1 MYTYEEYIN
10 KVINKELPVCQA
22 AFLSVKRHLD
32 DIEKSKNNDYPFYFD
47 ENEAKRPIMFIQS
60 LVHTKGEWANHNIIL
75 EPWEQFIIAS
85 IFGWRRKENKLRRYK
100 KAYVQVSR
108 KNGKTT
114 FASGIGNYCFFCDSP
129 AEAGVE
135 IYYIATK
142 KDQAKIAWSE
152 SERQI
157 RKAKALNKEA
167 ITYKQTSTITKK
179 KDTASKSKPLG
190 QDSNTEDGLN
200 PHLVIVDE
208 YHAHPDNELL
218 NVLESGMGARR
229 QPLIFIITT
238 AGFDKSS
245 VCFSEYEYAKQV
257 LQGSFNNDEYFTI
270 IYEPDNINDIWVFM
284 SEYKEKLN
292 KLNKAESRV
301 PADSKE
307 SAGAYNEA
315 VRLKLM
321 EDVSKQE
328 ELINKIIFQANPN
341 INVSVK
347 DSYLKSRLLEGL
359 DKPIQRTDILTK
371 NLNVWTQASE
381 VWISSDRWLKSYS
394 HQNININE
402 LKGRK
407 ACIGLD
413 LATTRDI
420 AAYVLCFDSI
430 DNGPYILLPRFFM
443 PKENIRQRSK
453 EDRVPY
459 ELWAS
464 QGLITLT
471 SGDIIDFDVIE
482 SSILNDAADF
492 EIIEIAYDP
501 WKAIEIVT
509 HLESE
514 GFKMEQVRQ
523 SFAVGGLSEG
533 TSLFEK
539 TIDERKL
546 LHGNNAVLNWMIS
559 CCEVK
564 TDGRDNY
571 LPVKPDRRRS
581 YKRIDG
587 VVASIMALH
596 RVIKNHFEDT
606 KSIYES
612 EGVFSL

>member
-1 MYTYEEYIN
+1 MIKYKEYID
-10 KVINKELPVCQA
+10 KVINKELPVCKS

-32 DIEKSKNNDYPFYFD
+32 DIEKSNAKGGLRQNNDYPFYFD
-47 ENEAKRPIMFIQS
+47 EKEAERPITFIQS

-129 AEAGVE
+129 QEAGVE

-190 QDSNTEDGLN
+190 QDSSTEDGLN

-229 QPLIFIITT
+229 QPLTFIITT

-245 VCFSEYEYAKQV
+245 VCFSEYEYAKQI
-257 LQGSFNNDEYFTI
+257 LGGTLNNDEYFTI
-270 IYEPDNINDIWVFM
+270 IYEPDNVNDIWVFM
-284 SEYKEKLN
+284 SEYKELLN
-292 KLNKAESRV
+292 KEDAG
-301 PADSKE
+301 KE
-307 SAGAYNEA
+307 IITQKEKIIDN
-315 VRLKLM
+315 
-321 EDVSKQE
+321 
-328 ELINKIIFQANPN
+328 IIFQANPN

-347 DSYLKSRLLEGL
+347 DSYIKSRLLEGL

-482 SSILNDAADF
+482 SSILNDANIF

-514 GFKMEQVRQ
+514 GFKMTQIRQ

-606 KSIYES
+606 KSIYET
-612 EGVFSL
+612 EGVFTL

>member
-1 MYTYEEYIN
+1 MMYSYEEYIN

-22 AFLSVKRHLD
+22 AFLAVKRHLD

-47 ENEAKRPIMFIQS
+47 EDEAKRPISFIQS

-75 EPWEQFIIAS
+75 ESWEQFIIAS

-229 QPLIFIITT
+229 QPLTFIITT
-238 AGFDKSS
+238 AGFDKTS
-245 VCFSEYEYAKQV
+245 VCFSEYEYAKQI
-257 LQGSFNNDEYFTI
+257 LQGSLNNDEYFCI
-270 IYEPDNINDIWVFM
+270 IYEPDNIKDIWIFM

-292 KLNKAESRV
+292 NNQNTQE
-301 PADSKE
+301 
-307 SAGAYNEA
+307 
-315 VRLKLM
+315 
-321 EDVSKQE
+321 QE
-328 ELINKIIFQANPN
+328 ELINNIIFQANPN
-341 INVSVK
+341 INISVK
-347 DSYLKSRLLEGL
+347 DSYLKSRLFEGL
-359 DKPIQRTDILTK
+359 DKPVQRTDILTK

-381 VWISSDRWLKSYS
+381 VWISSDRWLKSYL

-402 LKGRK
+402 LKGKR

-420 AAYVLCFDSI
+420 AAYVLCFDTV
-430 DNGPYILLPRFFM
+430 DNDPYILLPRFFM

-471 SGDIIDFDVIE
+471 NGDIIDFDIIE
-482 SSILNDAADF
+482 SSILQDAKDF

-501 WKAIEIVT
+501 WKAIEIIT

-514 GFKMEQVRQ
+514 GFKMQQVRQ

-546 LHGNNAVLNWMIS
+546 LHGNNPVLNWMIS

>member
-1 MYTYEEYIN
+1 MMYSYEEYIN

-22 AFLSVKRHLD
+22 AFLAVKRHLD

-47 ENEAKRPIMFIQS
+47 EDEAKRPITFIQS

-75 EPWEQFIIAS
+75 ESWEQFIIAS

-229 QPLIFIITT
+229 QPLTFIITT
-238 AGFDKSS
+238 AGFDKTS
-245 VCFSEYEYAKQV
+245 VCFSEYEYAKQI
-257 LQGSFNNDEYFTI
+257 LQGSLNNDEYFCI
-270 IYEPDNINDIWVFM
+270 IYEPDNIKDIWIFM

-292 KLNKAESRV
+292 NNQNTQE
-301 PADSKE
+301 
-307 SAGAYNEA
+307 
-315 VRLKLM
+315 
-321 EDVSKQE
+321 QE
-328 ELINKIIFQANPN
+328 ELINNIIFQANPN
-341 INVSVK
+341 INISVK
-347 DSYLKSRLLEGL
+347 DSYLKYRLFEGL
-359 DKPIQRTDILTK
+359 DKPAQRTDILTK

-381 VWISSDRWLKSYS
+381 VWISSDRWLKSYL

-402 LKGRK
+402 LKGKR

-420 AAYVLCFDSI
+420 AAYVLCFDTV
-430 DNGPYILLPRFFM
+430 DNDPYILLPRFFM

-471 SGDIIDFDVIE
+471 NGDIIDFDIIE
-482 SSILNDAADF
+482 SSILQDAKDF

-501 WKAIEIVT
+501 WKAIEIIT

-514 GFKMEQVRQ
+514 GFKMQQVRQ

-546 LHGNNAVLNWMIS
+546 LHGNNLVLNWMIS

-571 LPVKPDRRRS
+571 LPVKPDRRKS

>member
-1 MYTYEEYIN
+1 MMYTYKEYIN

-47 ENEAKRPIMFIQS
+47 DNEAKRPIMFIQS

-75 EPWEQFIIAS
+75 ESWEQFIIAS
-85 IFGWRRKENKLRRYK
+85 IFGWRRKENNLRRFK

-245 VCFSEYEYAKQV
+245 VCFSEYEYAKKI
-257 LQGSFNNDEYFTI
+257 LDGSNTNEEYFTI
-270 IYEPDNINDIWVFM
+270 IYEPDDINDIWVFM

-292 KLNKAESRV
+292 K
-301 PADSKE
+301 KE
-307 SAGAYNEA
+307 
-315 VRLKLM
+315 
-321 EDVSKQE
+321 DISKQE
-328 ELINKIIFQANPN
+328 KLINKIIFQANPN

-381 VWISSDRWLKSYS
+381 VWISSDRWLKSYL

-471 SGDIIDFDVIE
+471 NGDIIDFDVIE
-482 SSILNDAADF
+482 SSILNDARNF

-501 WKAIEIVT
+501 WKAIEVVT
-509 HLESE
+509 HLKKE
-514 GFKMEQVRQ
+514 GFKMTEIRQ

-546 LHGNNAVLNWMIS
+546 LHGDNAVLNWMIS
-559 CCEVK
+559 CCEAR

-571 LPVKPDRRRS
+571 LPTKPDRRRS

-612 EGVFSL
+612 EGVFTL

>member
-1 MYTYEEYIN
+1 MYNYEEYIN

-32 DIEKSKNNDYPFYFD
+32 DIEKSNAKGGLRQNNDYPFYFD
-47 ENEAKRPIMFIQS
+47 EKEAERPITFIQS

-75 EPWEQFIIAS
+75 EAWEQFIIAS

-245 VCFSEYEYAKQV
+245 VCFSEYEYAKKI
-257 LQGSFNNDEYFTI
+257 LDGSNTNEEYFTI
-270 IYEPDNINDIWVFM
+270 IYEPDDINDIWVFI
-284 SEYKEKLN
+284 SEYKEKL
-292 KLNKAESRV
+292 KK
-301 PADSKE
+301 K
-307 SAGAYNEA
+307 
-315 VRLKLM
+315 

-482 SSILNDAADF
+482 SSILNDAKDF

-546 LHGNNAVLNWMIS
+546 LHGDNAVLNWMIS

-612 EGVFSL
+612 EGVFTL

>member
-1 MYTYEEYIN
+1 MFNYKQYIDDCINQKIKVCKATYLAI
-10 KVINKELPVCQA
+10 
-22 AFLSVKRHLD
+22 KRHLE
-32 DIEKSKNNDYPFYFD
+32 DIEKSKDKDYPFYFD
-47 ENEAKRPIMFIQS
+47 EEEATRPITFIQS
-60 LVHTKGEWANHNIIL
+60 LVHTKGEWANKNIEL

-85 IFGWRRKENKLRRYK
+85 IFGWRRKENNFRRYK

-114 FASGIGNYCFFCDSP
+114 FASGIGNYCLFCDR
-129 AEAGVE
+129 EAGAE

-167 ITYKQTSTITKK
+167 ITYKQTSTIIKK
-179 KDTASKSKPLG
+179 NDTASKSKPLG
-190 QDSNTEDGLN
+190 KDSSTEDGLN

-229 QPLIFIITT
+229 QPLTFIITT
-238 AGFDKSS
+238 AGFDKTS
-245 VCFSEYEYAKQV
+245 VCYKEYEYAKQI
-257 LQGSFNNDEYFTI
+257 LNNSLSNDEYFCI
-270 IYEPDNINDIWVFM
+270 IYEPDDVKDVWVFM
-284 SEYKEKLN
+284 SEYKEKIN
-292 KLNKAESRV
+292 KN
-301 PADSKE
+301 
-307 SAGAYNEA
+307 
-315 VRLKLM
+315 

-328 ELINKIIFQANPN
+328 ELINNIIFQANPN
-341 INVSVK
+341 LDISVK
-347 DSYLKSRLLEGL
+347 NSYLKSRLFEGL
-359 DKPIQRTDILTK
+359 DKPIQRVDILTK

-381 VWISSDRWLKSYS
+381 VWISSERWLKSY
-394 HQNININE
+394 HNQDINIDA
-402 LKGRK
+402 LKGKK

-420 AAYVLCFDSI
+420 AAYSLCFYRAD
-430 DNGPYILLPRFFM
+430 DEEPYILLPRFFM
-443 PKENIRQRSK
+443 PKANIRQRSK
-453 EDRVPY
+453 EDKVPY

-471 SGDIIDFDVIE
+471 DGDIIDFDIIE
-482 SSILNDAADF
+482 ASILNDAKNY

-509 HLESE
+509 HLEKE
-514 GFKMEQVRQ
+514 GFKLQQIKQ

-539 TIDERKL
+539 VIDERKL
-546 LHGNNAVLNWMIS
+546 IHGNNPVLNWMIN

-571 LPVKPDRRRS
+571 LPVKPDRRRT

-596 RVIKNHFEDT
+596 VVIKNHFENT
-606 KSIYES
+606 KSIYENQ
-612 EGVFSL
+612 GVFTL

>member
-1 MYTYEEYIN
+1 MYSYEEYIN

-22 AFLSVKRHLD
+22 AFLAVKRHLD

-47 ENEAKRPIMFIQS
+47 EDEAKRPITFIQS

-75 EPWEQFIIAS
+75 ESWEQFIIAS

-229 QPLIFIITT
+229 QPLTFIITT
-238 AGFDKSS
+238 AGFDKTS
-245 VCFSEYEYAKQV
+245 VCFSEYEYAKQI
-257 LQGSFNNDEYFTI
+257 LQGSLNNDEYFCI
-270 IYEPDNINDIWVFM
+270 IYEPDNIKDIWIFM

-292 KLNKAESRV
+292 NNQNTQE
-301 PADSKE
+301 
-307 SAGAYNEA
+307 
-315 VRLKLM
+315 
-321 EDVSKQE
+321 QE
-328 ELINKIIFQANPN
+328 ELINNIIFQANPN
-341 INVSVK
+341 INISVK
-347 DSYLKSRLLEGL
+347 DSYLKSRLFEGL
-359 DKPIQRTDILTK
+359 DKPVQRTDILTK

-381 VWISSDRWLKSYS
+381 VWISSDRWLKSYL

-402 LKGRK
+402 LKGKR

-420 AAYVLCFDSI
+420 AAYVLCFDTV
-430 DNGPYILLPRFFM
+430 DNDPYILLPRFFM

-471 SGDIIDFDVIE
+471 NGDIIDFDIIE
-482 SSILNDAADF
+482 SSILKDAKDF

-501 WKAIEIVT
+501 WKAIEIIT
-509 HLESE
+509 HLENE
-514 GFKMEQVRQ
+514 GFKMQQVRQ

-546 LHGNNAVLNWMIS
+546 LHGNNPVLNWMIS

>member
-1 MYTYEEYIN
+1 MYSYEEYIN

-22 AFLSVKRHLD
+22 AFLAVKRHLD

-47 ENEAKRPIMFIQS
+47 EDEAKRPITFIQS

-75 EPWEQFIIAS
+75 ESWEQFIIAS

-229 QPLIFIITT
+229 QPLTFIITT
-238 AGFDKSS
+238 AGFDKTS
-245 VCFSEYEYAKQV
+245 VCFSEYEYAKQI
-257 LQGSFNNDEYFTI
+257 LQGSLNNDEYFCI
-270 IYEPDNINDIWVFM
+270 IYEPDNIKDIWIFM

-292 KLNKAESRV
+292 NNQNTQE
-301 PADSKE
+301 
-307 SAGAYNEA
+307 
-315 VRLKLM
+315 
-321 EDVSKQE
+321 QE
-328 ELINKIIFQANPN
+328 ELINNIIFQANPN
-341 INVSVK
+341 INISVK
-347 DSYLKSRLLEGL
+347 DSYLKSRLFEGL
-359 DKPIQRTDILTK
+359 DKPVQRTDILTK

-381 VWISSDRWLKSYS
+381 VWISSDRWLKSYL

-402 LKGRK
+402 LKGKR

-420 AAYVLCFDSI
+420 AAYVLCFDTI
-430 DNGPYILLPRFFM
+430 DNDPYILLPRFFM

-471 SGDIIDFDVIE
+471 NGDIIDFDIIE
-482 SSILNDAADF
+482 SSILQDAKDF

-501 WKAIEIVT
+501 WKAIEIIT

-514 GFKMEQVRQ
+514 GFKMQQVRQ

-546 LHGNNAVLNWMIS
+546 LHGNNPVLNWMIS

-587 VVASIMALH
+587 VVASIMAFH

>member
-1 MYTYEEYIN
+1 MMYSYEEYIN

-22 AFLSVKRHLD
+22 AFLAVKRHLD

-47 ENEAKRPIMFIQS
+47 EDEAKRPITFIQS

-75 EPWEQFIIAS
+75 ESWEQFIIAS

-229 QPLIFIITT
+229 QPLTFIITT
-238 AGFDKSS
+238 AGFDKTS
-245 VCFSEYEYAKQV
+245 VCFSEYEYAKQI
-257 LQGSFNNDEYFTI
+257 LQGSLNNDEYFCI
-270 IYEPDNINDIWVFM
+270 IYEPDNIKDIWIFM

-292 KLNKAESRV
+292 NNQNTQE
-301 PADSKE
+301 
-307 SAGAYNEA
+307 
-315 VRLKLM
+315 
-321 EDVSKQE
+321 QE
-328 ELINKIIFQANPN
+328 ELINNIIFQANPN
-341 INVSVK
+341 INISVK
-347 DSYLKSRLLEGL
+347 DSYLKSRLFEGL
-359 DKPIQRTDILTK
+359 DKPVQRTDILTK

-381 VWISSDRWLKSYS
+381 VWISSDRWLKSYL

-402 LKGRK
+402 LKGKR

-471 SGDIIDFDVIE
+471 NGDIIDFDIIE
-482 SSILNDAADF
+482 SSILKDARDF

-501 WKAIEIVT
+501 WKAIEIIT
-509 HLESE
+509 HLENE
-514 GFKMEQVRQ
+514 GFKMQQVRQ

-546 LHGNNAVLNWMIS
+546 LHGNNPVLNWMIS

>member
-1 MYTYEEYIN
+1 MYSYEEYIN

-22 AFLSVKRHLD
+22 AFLAVKRHLE

-47 ENEAKRPIMFIQS
+47 EDEAKRPITFIQS

-75 EPWEQFIIAS
+75 ESWEQFIIAS

-229 QPLIFIITT
+229 QPLTFIITT
-238 AGFDKSS
+238 AGFDKTS
-245 VCFSEYEYAKQV
+245 VCFSEYEYAKQI
-257 LQGSFNNDEYFTI
+257 LQGSLNNDEYFCI
-270 IYEPDNINDIWVFM
+270 IYEPDNIKDIWIFM

-292 KLNKAESRV
+292 NNQNTQE
-301 PADSKE
+301 
-307 SAGAYNEA
+307 
-315 VRLKLM
+315 
-321 EDVSKQE
+321 QE
-328 ELINKIIFQANPN
+328 ELINNIIFQANPN
-341 INVSVK
+341 INISVK
-347 DSYLKSRLLEGL
+347 DSYLKSRLFEGL
-359 DKPIQRTDILTK
+359 DKPVQRTDILTK

-381 VWISSDRWLKSYS
+381 VWISSDRWLKSYL

-402 LKGRK
+402 LKGKR

-420 AAYVLCFDSI
+420 AAYVLCFDTV
-430 DNGPYILLPRFFM
+430 DNDPYILLPRFFM

-471 SGDIIDFDVIE
+471 NGDIIDFDIIE
-482 SSILNDAADF
+482 SSILQDAKDF

-501 WKAIEIVT
+501 WKAIEIIT

-514 GFKMEQVRQ
+514 GFKMQQVRQ

-546 LHGNNAVLNWMIS
+546 LHGNNPVLNWMIS

>member
-22 AFLSVKRHLD
+22 AFLSVKRHLE
-32 DIEKSKNNDYPFYFD
+32 DIEKSNAKGDNDYPFYFD
-47 ENEAKRPIMFIQS
+47 DNEAKRPIMFIQS

-75 EPWEQFIIAS
+75 ESWEQFIIAS
-85 IFGWRRKENKLRRYK
+85 IFGWRRKENNLRRFK
-100 KAYVQVSR
+100 KAYIQVSR

-129 AEAGVE
+129 QEAGVE

-190 QDSNTEDGLN
+190 QDSSTEDGLN

-229 QPLIFIITT
+229 QPLTFIITT

-245 VCFSEYEYAKQV
+245 VCFSEYEYAKQI
-257 LQGSFNNDEYFTI
+257 LGGTLNNDEYFTI

-284 SEYKEKLN
+284 SEYKELLN
-292 KLNKAESRV
+292 KEDAG
-301 PADSKE
+301 KE
-307 SAGAYNEA
+307 IITQKEKIIDN
-315 VRLKLM
+315 
-321 EDVSKQE
+321 
-328 ELINKIIFQANPN
+328 IIFQANPN

-347 DSYLKSRLLEGL
+347 DSYIKSRLLEGL

-482 SSILNDAADF
+482 SSILNDANIF

-514 GFKMEQVRQ
+514 GFKMTQIRQ

-606 KSIYES
+606 KSIYET

>member
-1 MYTYEEYIN
+1 MIKYKEYID
-10 KVINKELPVCQA
+10 KVINKELPVCKS

-32 DIEKSKNNDYPFYFD
+32 DIEKSNAKGGLRQNNDYPFYFD
-47 ENEAKRPIMFIQS
+47 EKEAERPITFIQS

-85 IFGWRRKENKLRRYK
+85 IFGWRRKENNLRRFK
-100 KAYVQVSR
+100 KAYIQVSR

-190 QDSNTEDGLN
+190 QDSSTEDGLN

-229 QPLIFIITT
+229 QPLTFIITT

-245 VCFSEYEYAKQV
+245 VCFSEYEYAKQI
-257 LQGSFNNDEYFTI
+257 LGGTLNNDEYFTI
-270 IYEPDNINDIWVFM
+270 IYEPDNVNDIWVFM
-284 SEYKEKLN
+284 SEYKELLN
-292 KLNKAESRV
+292 KEDAG
-301 PADSKE
+301 KE
-307 SAGAYNEA
+307 IITQKEKIIDN
-315 VRLKLM
+315 
-321 EDVSKQE
+321 
-328 ELINKIIFQANPN
+328 IIFQANPN

-482 SSILNDAADF
+482 SSILNDAKDF

-606 KSIYES
+606 KSIYET
-612 EGVFSL
+612 EGVFTL

>member
-1 MYTYEEYIN
+1 MYSYEEYIN

-22 AFLSVKRHLD
+22 AFLAVKRHLD

-47 ENEAKRPIMFIQS
+47 EDEAKRPITFIQS

-75 EPWEQFIIAS
+75 ESWEQFIIAS

-229 QPLIFIITT
+229 QPLTFIITT
-238 AGFDKSS
+238 AGFDKTS
-245 VCFSEYEYAKQV
+245 VCFSEYEYAKQI
-257 LQGSFNNDEYFTI
+257 LQGSLNNDEYFCI
-270 IYEPDNINDIWVFM
+270 IYEPDNIKDIWIFM

-292 KLNKAESRV
+292 NNQNTQE
-301 PADSKE
+301 
-307 SAGAYNEA
+307 
-315 VRLKLM
+315 
-321 EDVSKQE
+321 QE
-328 ELINKIIFQANPN
+328 ELINNIIFQANPN
-341 INVSVK
+341 INISVK
-347 DSYLKSRLLEGL
+347 DSYLKSRLFEGL
-359 DKPIQRTDILTK
+359 DKPVQRTDILTK

-381 VWISSDRWLKSYS
+381 VWISSDRWLKSYL

-402 LKGRK
+402 LKGKR

-471 SGDIIDFDVIE
+471 NGDIIDFDIIE
-482 SSILNDAADF
+482 SSILKDARDF

-501 WKAIEIVT
+501 WKAIEIIT
-509 HLESE
+509 HLENE
-514 GFKMEQVRQ
+514 GFKMQQVRQ

-546 LHGNNAVLNWMIS
+546 LHGNNPVLNWMIS

-564 TDGRDNY
+564 TDG
-571 LPVKPDRRRS
+571 
-581 YKRIDG
+581 
-587 VVASIMALH
+587 
-596 RVIKNHFEDT
+596 
-606 KSIYES
+606 
-612 EGVFSL
+612 

>member
-1 MYTYEEYIN
+1 MYSYEEYIN

-22 AFLSVKRHLD
+22 AFLAVKRHLD

-47 ENEAKRPIMFIQS
+47 EDEAKRPITFIQS

-229 QPLIFIITT
+229 QPLTFIITT
-238 AGFDKSS
+238 AGFDKTS
-245 VCFSEYEYAKQV
+245 VCFSEYEYAKQI
-257 LQGSFNNDEYFTI
+257 LQGSLNNDEYFCI
-270 IYEPDNINDIWVFM
+270 IYEPDNIKDIWIFM

-292 KLNKAESRV
+292 NNQNTQE
-301 PADSKE
+301 
-307 SAGAYNEA
+307 
-315 VRLKLM
+315 
-321 EDVSKQE
+321 QE
-328 ELINKIIFQANPN
+328 ELINNIIFQANPN
-341 INVSVK
+341 INISVK
-347 DSYLKSRLLEGL
+347 DSYLKSRLFEGL
-359 DKPIQRTDILTK
+359 DKPVQRTDILTK

-381 VWISSDRWLKSYS
+381 VWISSDRWLKSYL

-402 LKGRK
+402 LKGKR

-420 AAYVLCFDSI
+420 AAYVLCFDTI
-430 DNGPYILLPRFFM
+430 DNDPYILLPRFFM

-471 SGDIIDFDVIE
+471 NGDIIDFDIIE
-482 SSILNDAADF
+482 SSILKDARDF

-501 WKAIEIVT
+501 WKAIEIIT

-514 GFKMEQVRQ
+514 GFKMQQVRQ

-546 LHGNNAVLNWMIS
+546 LHGNNPVLNWMIS

>member
-1 MYTYEEYIN
+1 MYSYEEYIN

-22 AFLSVKRHLD
+22 AFLAVKRHLE

-47 ENEAKRPIMFIQS
+47 EDEAKRPITFIQS

-75 EPWEQFIIAS
+75 ESWEQFIIAS

-229 QPLIFIITT
+229 QPLTFIITT
-238 AGFDKSS
+238 AGFDKTS
-245 VCFSEYEYAKQV
+245 VCFSEYEYAKQI
-257 LQGSFNNDEYFTI
+257 LQGSLNNDEYFCI
-270 IYEPDNINDIWVFM
+270 IYEPDNIKDIWIFM

-292 KLNKAESRV
+292 NNQNTQE
-301 PADSKE
+301 
-307 SAGAYNEA
+307 
-315 VRLKLM
+315 
-321 EDVSKQE
+321 QE
-328 ELINKIIFQANPN
+328 ELINNIIFQANPN
-341 INVSVK
+341 INISVK
-347 DSYLKSRLLEGL
+347 DSYLKSRLFEGL
-359 DKPIQRTDILTK
+359 DKPAQRTDILTK

-381 VWISSDRWLKSYS
+381 VWISSDRWLKSYL

-402 LKGRK
+402 LKGKR

-420 AAYVLCFDSI
+420 AAYVLCFDTV
-430 DNGPYILLPRFFM
+430 DNDPYILLPRFFM

-471 SGDIIDFDVIE
+471 NGDIIDFDIIE
-482 SSILNDAADF
+482 SSILQDAKDF

-501 WKAIEIVT
+501 WKAIEIIT

-514 GFKMEQVRQ
+514 GFKMQQVRQ

-546 LHGNNAVLNWMIS
+546 LHGNNPVLNWMIS

>member
-1 MYTYEEYIN
+1 MYSYEEYIN

-22 AFLSVKRHLD
+22 AFLAVKRHLD

-47 ENEAKRPIMFIQS
+47 EDEAKRPITFIQS

-75 EPWEQFIIAS
+75 ESWEQFIIAS

-229 QPLIFIITT
+229 QPLTFIITT
-238 AGFDKSS
+238 AGFDKTS
-245 VCFSEYEYAKQV
+245 VCFSEYEYAKQI
-257 LQGSFNNDEYFTI
+257 LQGSLNNDEYFCI
-270 IYEPDNINDIWVFM
+270 IYEPDNIKDIWIFM

-292 KLNKAESRV
+292 NNQNTQE
-301 PADSKE
+301 
-307 SAGAYNEA
+307 
-315 VRLKLM
+315 
-321 EDVSKQE
+321 QE
-328 ELINKIIFQANPN
+328 ELINNIIFQANPN
-341 INVSVK
+341 INISVK
-347 DSYLKSRLLEGL
+347 DSYLKSRLFEGL
-359 DKPIQRTDILTK
+359 DKPVQRTDILTK

-381 VWISSDRWLKSYS
+381 VWISSDRWLKSYL

-402 LKGRK
+402 LKGKR

-420 AAYVLCFDSI
+420 AAYVLCFDTV
-430 DNGPYILLPRFFM
+430 DNDPYILLPRFFM

-471 SGDIIDFDVIE
+471 NGDIIDFDIIE
-482 SSILNDAADF
+482 SSILQDAKDF

-501 WKAIEIVT
+501 WKAIEIIT

-514 GFKMEQVRQ
+514 GFKMQQVRQ

-546 LHGNNAVLNWMIS
+546 LHGNNPVLNWMIS

-571 LPVKPDRRRS
+571 LPVKPDRRKS

>member
-1 MYTYEEYIN
+1 MIKYKEYID
-10 KVINKELPVCQA
+10 KVINKELPVCKS

-47 ENEAKRPIMFIQS
+47 ENEAKRPITFIQS

-75 EPWEQFIIAS
+75 ESWEQFIIAS
-85 IFGWRRKENKLRRYK
+85 IFGWRRKENNLRRFK
-100 KAYVQVSR
+100 KAYIQVSR

-129 AEAGVE
+129 QEAGVE

-190 QDSNTEDGLN
+190 QDSSTEDGLN

-229 QPLIFIITT
+229 QPLTFIITT

-245 VCFSEYEYAKQV
+245 VCFSEYEYAKQI
-257 LQGSFNNDEYFTI
+257 LGGTLNNDEYFTI
-270 IYEPDNINDIWVFM
+270 IYEPDNVNDIWVFM
-284 SEYKEKLN
+284 SEYKELLN
-292 KLNKAESRV
+292 KEDAG
-301 PADSKE
+301 KE
-307 SAGAYNEA
+307 IITQKEKIIDN
-315 VRLKLM
+315 
-321 EDVSKQE
+321 
-328 ELINKIIFQANPN
+328 IIFQANPN

-347 DSYLKSRLLEGL
+347 DSYIKSRLLEGL

-471 SGDIIDFDVIE
+471 SGDIIDFDIIE
-482 SSILNDAADF
+482 SSILNDAEQF

-606 KSIYES
+606 KSIYET
-612 EGVFSL
+612 EGVFTL

>member
-1 MYTYEEYIN
+1 MYSYEEYIN

-22 AFLSVKRHLD
+22 AFLAVKRHLD

-47 ENEAKRPIMFIQS
+47 EDEAKRPITFIQS

-75 EPWEQFIIAS
+75 ESWEQFIIAS

-229 QPLIFIITT
+229 QPLTFIITT
-238 AGFDKSS
+238 AGFDKTS
-245 VCFSEYEYAKQV
+245 VCFSEYEYAKQI
-257 LQGSFNNDEYFTI
+257 LQGSLNNDEYFCI
-270 IYEPDNINDIWVFM
+270 IYEPDNIKDIWIFM

-292 KLNKAESRV
+292 NNQNT
-301 PADSKE
+301 KE
-307 SAGAYNEA
+307 
-315 VRLKLM
+315 
-321 EDVSKQE
+321 QE
-328 ELINKIIFQANPN
+328 ELINNIIFQANPN
-341 INVSVK
+341 INISVK
-347 DSYLKSRLLEGL
+347 DSYLKSRLFEGL
-359 DKPIQRTDILTK
+359 DKPVQRTDILTK

-381 VWISSDRWLKSYS
+381 VWISSDRWLKSYL

-402 LKGRK
+402 LKGKR

-420 AAYVLCFDSI
+420 AAYVLCFDTV
-430 DNGPYILLPRFFM
+430 DNDPYILLPRFFM

-471 SGDIIDFDVIE
+471 NGDIIDFDIIE
-482 SSILNDAADF
+482 SSILQDAKDF

-501 WKAIEIVT
+501 WKAIEIIT

-514 GFKMEQVRQ
+514 GFKMQQVRQ

-546 LHGNNAVLNWMIS
+546 LHGNNLVLNWMIS

>member
-1 MYTYEEYIN
+1 MYSYEEYIN

-22 AFLSVKRHLD
+22 AFLAVKRHLD

-47 ENEAKRPIMFIQS
+47 EDEAKRPITFIQS

-75 EPWEQFIIAS
+75 ESWEQFIIAS

-229 QPLIFIITT
+229 QPLTFIITT
-238 AGFDKSS
+238 AGFDKTS
-245 VCFSEYEYAKQV
+245 VCFSEYEYAKQI
-257 LQGSFNNDEYFTI
+257 LQGSLNNDEYFCI
-270 IYEPDNINDIWVFM
+270 IYEPDNIKDIWIFM

-292 KLNKAESRV
+292 NNQNTQE
-301 PADSKE
+301 
-307 SAGAYNEA
+307 
-315 VRLKLM
+315 
-321 EDVSKQE
+321 QE
-328 ELINKIIFQANPN
+328 ELINNIIFQANPN
-341 INVSVK
+341 INISVK
-347 DSYLKSRLLEGL
+347 DSYLKSRLFEGL
-359 DKPIQRTDILTK
+359 DKPVQRTDILTK

-381 VWISSDRWLKSYS
+381 VWISSDRWLKSYL

-402 LKGRK
+402 LKGKR

-420 AAYVLCFDSI
+420 AAYVLCFDTV
-430 DNGPYILLPRFFM
+430 DNDPYILLPRFFM

-471 SGDIIDFDVIE
+471 NGDIIDFDIIE
-482 SSILNDAADF
+482 SSILQDAKDF

-501 WKAIEIVT
+501 WKAIEIIT
-509 HLESE
+509 HLENE
-514 GFKMEQVRQ
+514 GFKMQQVRQ

-546 LHGNNAVLNWMIS
+546 LHGNNPVLNWMIS

>member
-1 MYTYEEYIN
+1 MNDNNNMYTYEEYIN
-10 KVINKELPVCQA
+10 KVINKELQVCQA

-32 DIEKSKNNDYPFYFD
+32 DIEKSKNNDDYPFYFD
-47 ENEAKRPIMFIQS
+47 DNEAKRPITFIQS

-85 IFGWRRKENKLRRYK
+85 IFGWRRKENNLRRFK

-129 AEAGVE
+129 AEVGVE

-167 ITYKQTSTITKK
+167 ITYKQTSTIIKK

-229 QPLIFIITT
+229 QPLVFIITT

-245 VCFSEYEYAKQV
+245 VCFSEYEYAKKI
-257 LQGSFNNDEYFTI
+257 LDGSNTNEEYFTI
-270 IYEPDNINDIWVFM
+270 IYEPDDINDIWVFM

-292 KLNKAESRV
+292 K
-301 PADSKE
+301 
-307 SAGAYNEA
+307 NE
-315 VRLKLM
+315 
-321 EDVSKQE
+321 DISKQE
-328 ELINKIIFQANPN
+328 KLINKIIFQANPN

-381 VWISSDRWLKSYS
+381 VWISSDRWLKSYL

-482 SSILNDAADF
+482 SSILNDARNF

-501 WKAIEIVT
+501 WKAIEVVT
-509 HLESE
+509 HLKKE
-514 GFKMEQVRQ
+514 GFKMTEIRQ

-546 LHGNNAVLNWMIS
+546 LHGDNAVLNWMIS
-559 CCEVK
+559 CCEAR

-571 LPVKPDRRRS
+571 LPTKPDRRRS

-612 EGVFSL
+612 EGVFTL

>member
-1 MYTYEEYIN
+1 MYSYEEYIN

-22 AFLSVKRHLD
+22 AFLAVKRHLD

-47 ENEAKRPIMFIQS
+47 EDEAKRPITFIQS

-75 EPWEQFIIAS
+75 ESWEQFIIAS

-229 QPLIFIITT
+229 QPLTFIITT
-238 AGFDKSS
+238 AGFDKTS
-245 VCFSEYEYAKQV
+245 VCFSEYEYAKQI
-257 LQGSFNNDEYFTI
+257 LQGSLNNDEYFCI
-270 IYEPDNINDIWVFM
+270 IYEPDNIKDIWIFM

-292 KLNKAESRV
+292 NNQNTQE
-301 PADSKE
+301 
-307 SAGAYNEA
+307 
-315 VRLKLM
+315 
-321 EDVSKQE
+321 QE
-328 ELINKIIFQANPN
+328 ELINNIIFQANPN
-341 INVSVK
+341 INISVK
-347 DSYLKSRLLEGL
+347 DSYLKSRLFEGL
-359 DKPIQRTDILTK
+359 DKPVQRTDILTK

-381 VWISSDRWLKSYS
+381 VWISSDRWLKSYL

-402 LKGRK
+402 LKGKR

-420 AAYVLCFDSI
+420 AAYVLCFDTV
-430 DNGPYILLPRFFM
+430 DNDPYILLPRFFM

-471 SGDIIDFDVIE
+471 NGDIIDFDIIE
-482 SSILNDAADF
+482 SSILQDAKDF

-501 WKAIEIVT
+501 WKAIEIIT

-514 GFKMEQVRQ
+514 GFKMQQVRQ

-546 LHGNNAVLNWMIS
+546 LHGNNPVLNWMIS

-571 LPVKPDRRRS
+571 LPIKPDRRRS

>member
-1 MYTYEEYIN
+1 MMYSYEEYIN

-22 AFLSVKRHLD
+22 AFLAVKRHLD

-47 ENEAKRPIMFIQS
+47 EDEAKRPITFIQS

-75 EPWEQFIIAS
+75 ESWEQFIIAS

-157 RKAKALNKEA
+157 RKAKALNKEV

-229 QPLIFIITT
+229 QPLTFIITT
-238 AGFDKSS
+238 AGFDKTS
-245 VCFSEYEYAKQV
+245 VCFSEYEYAKQI
-257 LQGSFNNDEYFTI
+257 LQGSLNNDEYFCI
-270 IYEPDNINDIWVFM
+270 IYEPDNIKDIWIFM

-292 KLNKAESRV
+292 NNQNTQE
-301 PADSKE
+301 
-307 SAGAYNEA
+307 
-315 VRLKLM
+315 
-321 EDVSKQE
+321 QE
-328 ELINKIIFQANPN
+328 ELINNIIFQANPN
-341 INVSVK
+341 INISVK
-347 DSYLKSRLLEGL
+347 DSYLKSRLFEGL
-359 DKPIQRTDILTK
+359 DKPVQRTDILTK

-381 VWISSDRWLKSYS
+381 VWISSDRWLKSYL

-402 LKGRK
+402 LKGKR

-420 AAYVLCFDSI
+420 AAYVLCFDTV
-430 DNGPYILLPRFFM
+430 DNDPYILLPRFFM

-471 SGDIIDFDVIE
+471 NGDIIDFDIIE
-482 SSILNDAADF
+482 SSILQDAKDF

-501 WKAIEIVT
+501 WKAIEIIT

-514 GFKMEQVRQ
+514 GFKMQQVRQ

-546 LHGNNAVLNWMIS
+546 LHGNNPVLNWMIS

-571 LPVKPDRRRS
+571 LPVKPDRRKS

>member
-1 MYTYEEYIN
+1 MYSYEEYIN

-22 AFLSVKRHLD
+22 AFLAVKRHLD

-47 ENEAKRPIMFIQS
+47 EDEAKRPITFIQS

-75 EPWEQFIIAS
+75 ESWEQFIIAS

-229 QPLIFIITT
+229 QPLTFIITT
-238 AGFDKSS
+238 AGFDKTS
-245 VCFSEYEYAKQV
+245 VCFSEYEYAKQI
-257 LQGSFNNDEYFTI
+257 LQGSLNNDEYFCI
-270 IYEPDNINDIWVFM
+270 IYEPDNIKDIWIFM

-292 KLNKAESRV
+292 NNQNTQE
-301 PADSKE
+301 
-307 SAGAYNEA
+307 
-315 VRLKLM
+315 
-321 EDVSKQE
+321 QE
-328 ELINKIIFQANPN
+328 ELINNIIFQANPN
-341 INVSVK
+341 INISVK
-347 DSYLKSRLLEGL
+347 DSYLKSRLFEGL
-359 DKPIQRTDILTK
+359 DKPVQRTDILTK

-381 VWISSDRWLKSYS
+381 VWISSDRWLKSYL

-402 LKGRK
+402 LKGKR

-420 AAYVLCFDSI
+420 AAYVLCFDTV
-430 DNGPYILLPRFFM
+430 DNDPYILLPRFFM

-459 ELWAS
+459 ELWAL

-471 SGDIIDFDVIE
+471 NGDIIDFDIIE
-482 SSILNDAADF
+482 SSILQDAKDF

-501 WKAIEIVT
+501 WKAIEIIT

-514 GFKMEQVRQ
+514 GFKMQQVRQ

-546 LHGNNAVLNWMIS
+546 LHGNNPVLNWMIS

>member
-1 MYTYEEYIN
+1 MMYSYEEYIN

-22 AFLSVKRHLD
+22 AFLAVKRHLD

-47 ENEAKRPIMFIQS
+47 EDEAKRPITFIQS

-75 EPWEQFIIAS
+75 ESWEQFIIAS

-229 QPLIFIITT
+229 QPLTFIITT
-238 AGFDKSS
+238 AGFDKTS
-245 VCFSEYEYAKQV
+245 VCFSEYEYAKQI
-257 LQGSFNNDEYFTI
+257 LQGSLNNDEYFCI
-270 IYEPDNINDIWVFM
+270 IYEPDNIKDIWIFM

-292 KLNKAESRV
+292 NNQNTQE
-301 PADSKE
+301 
-307 SAGAYNEA
+307 
-315 VRLKLM
+315 
-321 EDVSKQE
+321 QE
-328 ELINKIIFQANPN
+328 ELINNIIFQANPN
-341 INVSVK
+341 INISVK
-347 DSYLKSRLLEGL
+347 DSYLKSRLFEGL
-359 DKPIQRTDILTK
+359 DKPAQRTDILTK

-381 VWISSDRWLKSYS
+381 VWISSDRWLKSYL

-402 LKGRK
+402 LKGKR

-420 AAYVLCFDSI
+420 AAYVLCFDTV
-430 DNGPYILLPRFFM
+430 DNDPYILLPRFFM

-471 SGDIIDFDVIE
+471 NGDIIDFDIIE
-482 SSILNDAADF
+482 SSILQDAKDF

-501 WKAIEIVT
+501 WKAIEIIT

-514 GFKMEQVRQ
+514 GFKMQQVRQ

-546 LHGNNAVLNWMIS
+546 LHGNNPVLNWMIS

-571 LPVKPDRRRS
+571 LPVKPDRRKS

>member
-1 MYTYEEYIN
+1 MNDNNNMYTYEEYIN

-47 ENEAKRPIMFIQS
+47 ENEAKRPITFIQS

-75 EPWEQFIIAS
+75 ESWEQFIIAS

-129 AEAGVE
+129 AESGVE

-229 QPLIFIITT
+229 QPLTFIITT

-245 VCFSEYEYAKQV
+245 VCFSEYEYAKQI
-257 LQGSFNNDEYFTI
+257 LGGTLNNDEYFTI
-270 IYEPDNINDIWVFM
+270 IYEPDNVNDIWVFM
-284 SEYKEKLN
+284 SEYKELLN
-292 KLNKAESRV
+292 KEDAG
-301 PADSKE
+301 KE
-307 SAGAYNEA
+307 IITQKEKIIDN
-315 VRLKLM
+315 
-321 EDVSKQE
+321 
-328 ELINKIIFQANPN
+328 IIFQANPN

-347 DSYLKSRLLEGL
+347 DCYIKSRLLEGL

-381 VWISSDRWLKSYS
+381 VWISSDRWLKSYL

-482 SSILNDAADF
+482 SSILNDANIF

-514 GFKMEQVRQ
+514 GFKMTQIRQ

-571 LPVKPDRRRS
+571 IPVKPDRRRS

-606 KSIYES
+606 KSIYET
-612 EGVFSL
+612 EGVFTL

>member
-1 MYTYEEYIN
+1 MMYTYEEYIN

-47 ENEAKRPIMFIQS
+47 ENEAKRPITFIQS

-257 LQGSFNNDEYFTI
+257 LQGSLNNDEYFTI

-292 KLNKAESRV
+292 KN
-301 PADSKE
+301 
-307 SAGAYNEA
+307 
-315 VRLKLM
+315 

-359 DKPIQRTDILTK
+359 DKPIQRRDILTS
-371 NLNVWTQASE
+371 L
-381 VWISSDRWLKSYS
+381 L
-394 HQNININE
+394 
-402 LKGRK
+402 
-407 ACIGLD
+407 
-413 LATTRDI
+413 
-420 AAYVLCFDSI
+420 YV
-430 DNGPYILLPRFFM
+430 
-443 PKENIRQRSK
+443 
-453 EDRVPY
+453 
-459 ELWAS
+459 
-464 QGLITLT
+464 
-471 SGDIIDFDVIE
+471 
-482 SSILNDAADF
+482 
-492 EIIEIAYDP
+492 
-501 WKAIEIVT
+501 
-509 HLESE
+509 
-514 GFKMEQVRQ
+514 
-523 SFAVGGLSEG
+523 
-533 TSLFEK
+533 
-539 TIDERKL
+539 
-546 LHGNNAVLNWMIS
+546 
-559 CCEVK
+559 
-564 TDGRDNY
+564 
-571 LPVKPDRRRS
+571 
-581 YKRIDG
+581 
-587 VVASIMALH
+587 
-596 RVIKNHFEDT
+596 
-606 KSIYES
+606 
-612 EGVFSL
+612 

>member
-1 MYTYEEYIN
+1 MMYSYEEYIN

-22 AFLSVKRHLD
+22 AFLAVKRHLE

-47 ENEAKRPIMFIQS
+47 EDEAKRPITFIQS

-75 EPWEQFIIAS
+75 ESWEQFIIAS

-229 QPLIFIITT
+229 QPLTFIITT
-238 AGFDKSS
+238 AGFDKTS
-245 VCFSEYEYAKQV
+245 VCFSEYEYAKQI
-257 LQGSFNNDEYFTI
+257 LQGSLNNDEYFCI
-270 IYEPDNINDIWVFM
+270 IYEPDNIKDIWIFM

-292 KLNKAESRV
+292 NNQNTQE
-301 PADSKE
+301 
-307 SAGAYNEA
+307 
-315 VRLKLM
+315 
-321 EDVSKQE
+321 QE
-328 ELINKIIFQANPN
+328 ELINNIIFQANPN
-341 INVSVK
+341 INISVK
-347 DSYLKSRLLEGL
+347 DSYLKSRLFEGL
-359 DKPIQRTDILTK
+359 DKPVQRTDILTK

-381 VWISSDRWLKSYS
+381 VWISSDRWLKSYL

-402 LKGRK
+402 LKGKR

-420 AAYVLCFDSI
+420 AAYVLCFDTV
-430 DNGPYILLPRFFM
+430 DNDPYILLPRFFM

-471 SGDIIDFDVIE
+471 NGDIIDFDIIE
-482 SSILNDAADF
+482 SSILQDAKDF

-501 WKAIEIVT
+501 WKAIEIIT

-514 GFKMEQVRQ
+514 GFKMQQVRQ

-546 LHGNNAVLNWMIS
+546 LHGNNPVLNWMIS

>member
-1 MYTYEEYIN
+1 MYSYEEYIN

-22 AFLSVKRHLD
+22 AFLAVKRHLD

-47 ENEAKRPIMFIQS
+47 EDEAKRPITFIQS

-75 EPWEQFIIAS
+75 ESWEQFIIAS

-229 QPLIFIITT
+229 QPLTFIITT
-238 AGFDKSS
+238 AGFDKTS
-245 VCFSEYEYAKQV
+245 VCFSEYEYAKQI
-257 LQGSFNNDEYFTI
+257 LQGSLNNDEYFCI
-270 IYEPDNINDIWVFM
+270 IYEPDNIKDIWIFM

-292 KLNKAESRV
+292 NNQNTQE
-301 PADSKE
+301 
-307 SAGAYNEA
+307 
-315 VRLKLM
+315 
-321 EDVSKQE
+321 QE
-328 ELINKIIFQANPN
+328 ELINNIIFQANPN
-341 INVSVK
+341 INISVK
-347 DSYLKSRLLEGL
+347 DSYLKSRLFEGL
-359 DKPIQRTDILTK
+359 DKPAQRTDILTK

-381 VWISSDRWLKSYS
+381 VWISSDRWLKSYL

-402 LKGRK
+402 LKGKR

-420 AAYVLCFDSI
+420 AAYVLCFDTV
-430 DNGPYILLPRFFM
+430 DNDPYILLPRFFM

-471 SGDIIDFDVIE
+471 NGDIIDFDIIE
-482 SSILNDAADF
+482 SSILQDAKDF

-501 WKAIEIVT
+501 WKAIEIIT

-514 GFKMEQVRQ
+514 GFKMQQVRQ

-546 LHGNNAVLNWMIS
+546 LHGNNPVLNWMIS